1 MNKDRQRALS
11 FWSIGSWGGSG
22 FSSIFGG
29 VIATFIGWQWIFIF
43 SIIVSLISIILIKG
57 IPESRNIR
65 PTKDRFDNLGLV
77 LLVVILLSLNI
88 IITQTAQLGL
98 FSEAI
103 VSLGIVFVLSLIIFL
118 IVEHKVMQ
126 PLIDFSLFRNRLY
139 SSATF
144 ANFLINTVAGT
155 LLVTNTFVQQG
166 LGLSPFET
174 GLLSITYLIAILTM
188 ISVGEKI
195 LQEFGPRMLMLI
207 GTLTTS
213 VGICLMSITFL
224 YRSMYYWLFIIWFRI
239 RFICNAING
248 YSD

>member
-88 IITQTAQLGL
+88 IITQTAQL
-98 FSEAI
+98 
-103 VSLGIVFVLSLIIFL
+103 LSLIHI
-118 IVEHKVMQ
+118 
-126 PLIDFSLFRNRLY
+126 
-139 SSATF
+139 
-144 ANFLINTVAGT
+144 
-155 LLVTNTFVQQG
+155 
-166 LGLSPFET
+166 
-174 GLLSITYLIAILTM
+174 
-188 ISVGEKI
+188 
-195 LQEFGPRMLMLI
+195 
-207 GTLTTS
+207 
-213 VGICLMSITFL
+213 
-224 YRSMYYWLFIIWFRI
+224 
-239 RFICNAING
+239 
-248 YSD
+248 